1 MHSKT
6 FKLTQY
12 SQQTHM
18 YTICF
23 ITYY

>member
-1 MHSKT
+1 M
-6 FKLTQY
+6 QY
-12 SQQTHM
+12 NQQMHM